1 VLQSLTLELDQVSS
15 QVADYKGEL
24 NELDGLLMRKKTE
37 LSCCEMDI
45 ETLKV
50 VTQDCFRKVKAAN

>member
-1 VLQSLTLELDQVSS
+1 MLELDQVSS
-15 QVADYKGEL
+15 QVADYKGEI
-24 NELDGLLMRKKTE
+24 NELDGLLMRKKRE

-50 VTQDCFRKVKAAN
+50 VIYDCCHKI